1 MPHQS
6 ENQSETNPT
15 TPLQGIMEEMKR
27 LRQVAGE
34 HIANTAADAAD
45 TAAKKTAAYLMD
57 TAIQRLQ
64 DLIEQEQTNA
74 QVQSCLHTLMRRFNE
89 KSTITDAIE
98 WYGRKTILQKAGVGI
113 VFVAASALV
122 GTLFSLTALFT
133 LLAIWIFCI
142 AETLLTEHYELTERQ
157 KSDLAQ
163 DIERMEQALF
173 ASVACLKEVTK
184 KLDDIF
190 LSLLKQSIQS
200 AHLLQA
206 FEVQTSTLDGHIS
219 EFLSIFSTLNETSTI
234 LMHDHQRVVQQL
246 ELAHAQMERDHAT
259 MATQSAT
266 IDAISSKLS
275 ATNDEL
281 RKRNSELITINAKFK
296 NNLTTISELEAGF
309 KDELHILKTQS
320 ASNARHQ
327 VVPQGALTPSV
338 PPPSGT
344 DAFIKKNHDALEM
357 IRLKQAARKKELS
370 NGGKEA
376 NPDILA
382 VHGAAF

>member
-1 MPHQS
+1 MPHQA

-15 TPLQGIMEEMKR
+15 TPLQNMMEEMKR

-34 HIANTAADAAD
+34 HVINTAADAAD
-45 TAAKKTAAYLMD
+45 ATAKKTAEYLMD
-57 TAIQRLQ
+57 AAIQRLQ
-64 DLIEQEQTNA
+64 DLIEQEQTNE

-98 WYGRKTILQKAGVGI
+98 WYGRKTILQKAGVGV

-122 GTLFSLTALFT
+122 GALFSLTALFT
-133 LLAIWIFCI
+133 LLSIGIFYI

-157 KSDLAQ
+157 KTDLAQ

-190 LSLLKQSIQS
+190 LSLLKQSIES
-200 AHLLQA
+200 AQLLKT

-219 EFLSIFSTLNETSTI
+219 EFLSIFSTLNETNAT
-234 LMHDHQRVVQQL
+234 LMRDHQHVVQQL
-246 ELAHAQMERDHAT
+246 ELAHAEIEQDHAT

-266 IDAISSKLS
+266 IDTIRSKLN

-281 RKRNSELITINAKFK
+281 RERSSELIAVHAKFK
-296 NNLTTISELEAGF
+296 NNLTIISELEVGF
-309 KDELHILKTQS
+309 KDELYLLKTQS
-320 ASNARHQ
+320 ASNVCHQ
-327 VVPQGALTPSV
+327 VVPIDAPTLSAQAHSN
-338 PPPSGT
+338 T
-344 DAFIKKNHDALEM
+344 DAFIKQNNNALEM
-357 IRLKQAARKKELS
+357 IRLKQAARKKELG

-382 VHGAAF
+382 VHGAVF